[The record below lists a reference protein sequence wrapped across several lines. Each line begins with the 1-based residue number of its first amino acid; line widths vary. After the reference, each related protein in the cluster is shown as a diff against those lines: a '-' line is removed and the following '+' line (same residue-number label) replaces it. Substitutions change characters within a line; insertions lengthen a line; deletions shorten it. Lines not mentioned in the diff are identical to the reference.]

1 MPEDI
6 DEVLRNIGGNPIEN
20 LRAKMERAIRNR
32 QGTRFSPS
40 DIDWLTM
47 IGGYAMLLQAVADEA
62 FEESAAR
69 LTEQGFDVSRFPR
82 PTIQTFKGKPD
93 TAIDGDDQP
102 DKPAVPPLVRSNR
115 KAKRQP

>member
-1 MPEDI
+1 MANDV
-6 DEVLRNIGGNPIEN
+6 DEMLRGLSGNPIEN
-20 LRAKMERAIRNR
+20 LRSKMERAIRNR

-69 LTEQGFDVSRFPR
+69 LTAKGYDVSRFPR

-93 TAIDGDDQP
+93 DAADGDSQP
-102 DKPAVPPLVRSNR
+102 EQTDAPSPKRTRR
-115 KAKRQP
+115 KAKP

>member
-1 MPEDI
+1 MANDVE
-6 DEVLRNIGGNPIEN
+6 EMLRGLSGNPIEN
-20 LRAKMERAIRNR
+20 LRSKMERAIRNR

-69 LTEQGFDVSRFPR
+69 LTAKGFDVSRFPR

-93 TAIDGDDQP
+93 AENEAGDEP
-102 DKPAVPPLVRSNR
+102 EAGRPKKAGR
-115 KAKRQP
+115 KGKAQL

>member
-1 MPEDI
+1 MADDVE
-6 DEVLRNIGGNPIEN
+6 EMLRGLSGNPIEN
-20 LRAKMERAIRNR
+20 LRSKMERAIRNR
-32 QGTRFSPS
+32 QGTRFTPG

-69 LTEQGFDVSRFPR
+69 LAAKGFDVSRFPR

-93 TAIDGDDQP
+93 AADDAGDDP
-102 DKPAVPPLVRSNR
+102 EGARPKRAGR
-115 KAKRQP
+115 KGKA